1 MTEQHPSQEEDL
13 SAAFRALGD
22 HLKEVLRAAWE
33 RPERQQ
39 LQTEIEQGL
48 KELGASLRQ
57 ASDEVSQSGVGQRV
71 KAEVEDIRARVE
83 TGEVESIIRKDL
95 GKALQTVNAELQKL
109 SEKLRASEGSG
120 EGT

>member
-33 RPERQQ
+33 SPERQQ

-109 SEKLRASEGSG
+109 SEKLRVSKGSG
-120 EGT
+120 EGG

>member
-13 SAAFRALGD
+13 SAAFRALGE
-22 HLKEVLRAAWE
+22 HLKKVLHTAWE

-39 LQTEIEQGL
+39 LQNEIEHGL
-48 KELGASLRQ
+48 EELGASLRQ
-57 ASDEVSQSGVGQRV
+57 ASDEFAQSDVGQRV

-83 TGEVESIIRKDL
+83 TGEVERIIRKDL

-109 SEKLRASEGSG
+109 SEKLRASKDSG
-120 EGT
+120 EGG